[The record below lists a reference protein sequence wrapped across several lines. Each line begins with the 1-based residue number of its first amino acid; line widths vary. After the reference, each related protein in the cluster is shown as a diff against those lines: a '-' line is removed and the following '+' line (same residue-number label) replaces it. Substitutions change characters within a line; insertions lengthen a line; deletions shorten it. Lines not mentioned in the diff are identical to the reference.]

1 MTTNDIRETFLF
13 IVNGCRQ
20 LTNIP
25 MREEMAKAIAFNS
38 IVSTNYTDN
47 EALNR
52 LFGEEIIRNTAFIQ
66 GLTEAISITD
76 LYLELNK
83 KCSLG
88 IINNAELRILNM
100 IISCAQKEDDEKRY
114 NQLFMDSKIQL
125 RLVDAILNFLDSSA
139 FEKVLS
145 FKCLTLDDIELLSFI
160 NPLFEDDYE
169 KYSVNIDRDFFI
181 RQISKWINGTNDKV
195 TAFSEASKFLIQAF
209 KININVEELV
219 MDIINFSETE
229 DVMQALVDE
238 NADLL
243 AAYISSYY
251 DKYKEISPK
260 LK

>member
-1 MTTNDIRETFLF
+1 MTTNDIRETVLF

-25 MREEMAKAIAFNS
+25 MRAEMAKAIAFNS
-38 IVSTNYTDN
+38 IVSTDYVDN
-47 EALNR
+47 DALNR

-66 GLTEAISITD
+66 GLTEVISITD

-88 IINNAELRILNM
+88 SINDSELRILNM
-100 IISCAQKEDDEKRY
+100 IISCTQKEDDEKRY
-114 NQLFMDSKIQL
+114 NQLFIDSKIQL

-145 FKCLTLDDIELLSFI
+145 FKCLTLDDIKLLSFI
-160 NPLFEDDYE
+160 NPLFKDDYE
-169 KYSVNIDRDFFI
+169 KYSVNIDRDFF
-181 RQISKWINGTNDKV
+181 
-195 TAFSEASKFLIQAF
+195 TALNEASKFLIQAF

-260 LK
+260 L

>member
-1 MTTNDIRETFLF
+1 MTTNDIRETVLF

-25 MREEMAKAIAFNS
+25 MRAEMAKAIAFNS
-38 IVSTNYTDN
+38 IVSTDYVDN
-47 EALNR
+47 DALNH

-66 GLTEAISITD
+66 GLTEVISIT
-76 LYLELNK
+76 
-83 KCSLG
+83 LG
-88 IINNAELRILNM
+88 IINDSELRILNM
-100 IISCAQKEDDEKRY
+100 IISCTQKEDDEKRY
-114 NQLFMDSKIQL
+114 NQLFIDSKIQL

-145 FKCLTLDDIELLSFI
+145 FKCLTLDDIKLLSFI
-160 NPLFEDDYE
+160 NPLFKDDYE

-181 RQISKWINGTNDKV
+181 RQIGKWINGTNDKV
-195 TAFSEASKFLIQAF
+195 TALNEASKFLIQAF